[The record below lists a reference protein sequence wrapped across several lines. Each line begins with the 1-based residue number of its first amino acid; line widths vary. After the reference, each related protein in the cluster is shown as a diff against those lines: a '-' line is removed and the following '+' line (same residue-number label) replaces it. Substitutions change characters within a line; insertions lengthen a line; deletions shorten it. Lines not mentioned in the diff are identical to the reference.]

1 MAHGKLG
8 LRTEGEMV
16 VRMRVKGST
25 SHFLQWD
32 FLHKCFFLC
41 VVDPVITQPSCEEH
55 PVFLP
60 QGRDIHIEKL

>member
-8 LRTEGEMV
+8 LGTEGEMV

-32 FLHKCFFLC
+32 FLHKCFFVC
-41 VVDPVITQPSCEEH
+41 SRSCYYTTQ
-55 PVFLP
+55 L
-60 QGRDIHIEKL
+60 